1 MLALCRG
8 SRARGYGRGVNSF
21 LFLIADHEALLG
33 ESAVSSVR
41 QWMYCILDLWEG
53 AIVTARI
60 GGSGMIS
67 KVKKFITVY

>member
-1 MLALCRG
+1 M
-8 SRARGYGRGVNSF
+8 
-21 LFLIADHEALLG
+21 
-33 ESAVSSVR
+33 SSVR

-67 KVKKFITVY
+67 KVKKFITVH

>member
-1 MLALCRG
+1 M
-8 SRARGYGRGVNSF
+8 
-21 LFLIADHEALLG
+21 
-33 ESAVSSVR
+33 SSVR
-41 QWMYCILDLWEG
+41 QWMYCIIYLWEG